1 MLQGRITWPQ
11 GLIRVSV
18 VSPQG
23 RRLGGG
29 AFRKDR
35 GLCDSVWAAIPPGL
49 MSLVQ
54 VERSCD

>member
-1 MLQGRITWPQ
+1 MATGANPSFCGESTRKEA
-11 GLIRVSV
+11 
-18 VSPQG
+18 
-23 RRLGGG
+23 GGG